1 MMFGTIELFF
11 QRNTCVIIVTVKNT
25 YFCVAVVTTI
35 ASFLGI
41 FTIAADFNLEE
52 GNISA
57 NASVTLST
65 NDSSVQSETN
75 SSLPLD
81 SKKDSLIKPNDPFFD
96 KQWALSNLNLSDLW
110 NMTAGNSDV
119 VVAILDTGI
128 DATHEDLR
136 DRVIAEVNFTNS
148 PSENDINGHGTHV
161 AGIICAAA
169 NNGVGVTGL
178 VPDCKILNVKVADD
192 YGFCVEPA
200 VARGIVWSVDNG
212 ANIINISLEIRNPSA
227 SLEQAVNYAWQHGVL
242 IIAAAG
248 NQGNQSAVYP
258 ARYDNC
264 IAVAAVRP
272 DNTLAPLSNYGD
284 WVDMAAPGFNI
295 YSTLPGNNYGYET
308 GTSFAA
314 AYVSAFAAMLS
325 RTICD
330 ANGDGKSNDEIR
342 SVIEKSCSQVNY
354 AGYTLR
360 IINPTA
366 CIQ

>member
-1 MMFGTIELFF
+1 M
-11 QRNTCVIIVTVKNT
+11 KNT
-25 YFCVAVVTTI
+25 YFCVALITTI
-35 ASFLGI
+35 ASFLGM
-41 FTIAADFNLEE
+41 FTIVANFNLEE

-57 NASVTLST
+57 NAAAILST
-65 NDSSVQSETN
+65 TDSSMQSETD

-81 SKKDSLIKPNDPFFD
+81 AKKDSLIKPNDPFFD
-96 KQWALSNLNLSDLW
+96 KQWALSNLNLSAW
-110 NMTAGNSDV
+110 WKMTAGNSDV

-128 DATHEDLR
+128 DAAHEDLR

-148 PSENDINGHGTHV
+148 PSANDINGHGTHV
-161 AGIICAAA
+161 AGIICAAS

-192 YGFCVEPA
+192 YGFCQENT
-200 VARGIVWSVDNG
+200 VARGIAWAVDNG
-212 ANIINISLEIRNPSA
+212 ADVINISLEIRNPSD

-258 ARYDNC
+258 AFYENC

-284 WVDMAAPGFNI
+284 WVDIVAPGFNI

-308 GTSFAA
+308 GTSFAT

-330 ANGDGKSNDEIR
+330 VNGDGKSNDEIR

-360 IINPTA
+360 IINLTA